1 MAMPED
7 YEPDEMM
14 SIVSNKDFLEFE
26 DEKQI
31 VKLEGSI
38 QMDMVATGCTVGLY
52 GSQVK
57 SDVFNVEKLVWP
69 APCPQRSWPS
79 RKTGAVVAF
88 LSGLD
93 LTGDA
98 ASDASVI
105 TSLESLSRLLSG
117 EDSKDL
123 DRGSLFSRVERL
135 VVLGES
141 VSIGQVLVSRI
152 DRWHPLVLDLFGSSV
167 QERELGFP
175 RPRNFVCSQMLP
187 VISSQERLY
196 TFNAL
201 SFPQIY
207 SCGKK

>member
-1 MAMPED
+1 M
-7 YEPDEMM
+7 
-14 SIVSNKDFLEFE
+14 
-26 DEKQI
+26 
-31 VKLEGSI
+31 
-38 QMDMVATGCTVGLY
+38 
-52 GSQVK
+52 
-57 SDVFNVEKLVWP
+57 
-69 APCPQRSWPS
+69 
-79 RKTGAVVAF
+79 
-88 LSGLD
+88 
-93 LTGDA
+93 
-98 ASDASVI
+98 I

-123 DRGSLFSRVERL
+123 DRGPLFSRVERL

-152 DRWHPLVLDLFGSSV
+152 DRWHPLVLYPFGSSV
-167 QERELGFP
+167 QEGELGFS
-175 RPRNFVCSQMLP
+175 RPRNLVCSQMLP